1 MSLKNNITLEKYH
14 TILKVLI
21 VSGKL
26 TIDDVLF
33 YWLYHKN
40 IKSNYVIV
48 IVFIEKSRPTIITL
62 LNPLNSN
69 LEKYQRKLFLD
80 FTYSI

>member
-1 MSLKNNITLEKYH
+1 MSLKNNIMLKKNR

-33 YWLYHKN
+33 YWLYHRN
-40 IKSNYVIV
+40 VLWNVDV
-48 IVFIEKSRPTIITL
+48 IVFIGKSRPTIITL